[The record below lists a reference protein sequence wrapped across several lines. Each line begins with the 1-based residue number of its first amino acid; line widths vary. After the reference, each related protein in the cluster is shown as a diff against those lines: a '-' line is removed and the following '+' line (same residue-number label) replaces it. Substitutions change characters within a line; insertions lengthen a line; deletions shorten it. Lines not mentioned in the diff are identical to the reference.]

1 MEAEDIT
8 GLMHLTSLNS
18 LTLSADWI
26 ADVAPLSSL
35 CNLTELCVN
44 SLRDKFTGLKAV
56 LQGCSKLQVLQFA
69 GFRESDIDEL
79 CESDISELKSQ
90 SLKAI
95 SMSHCYS
102 DNLPDPTLMPGLIT
116 VDVMCVEV
124 SFDDEGAL
132 AALHKLATSPFISFN
147 VAELN
152 LCHVDMTCLAKHL
165 PSHAPVSIGLRCLRL
180 FDMEL
185 KANDVSNLSTHFP
198 GITHFEVEISSFVHS
213 SVLEALEGFTEL
225 RTVSV
230 HFFYDVPAYA
240 EAAIIAACTA
250 ARQRERGNC
259 MCFFVPKQIANRVKQ
274 SWSAVSCGC
283 QGKHCLVSIEE
294 SA

>member
-1 MEAEDIT
+1 METEDIT

-35 CNLTELCVN
+35 CNLTELCLN
-44 SLRDKFTGLKAV
+44 SHREKNTGLKAV
-56 LQGCSKLQVLQFA
+56 LQGCSKLQVLQFD
-69 GFRESDIDEL
+69 GV
-79 CESDISELKSQ
+79 CESEVSELKSQ

-95 SMSHCYS
+95 SMSHCYI
-102 DNLPDPTLMPGLIT
+102 DNLPDPSLMPGLIT
-116 VDVMCVEV
+116 VDVMCVDV
-124 SFDDEGAL
+124 YFDDEGAL

-147 VAELN
+147 VADLQ
-152 LCHVDMTCLAKHL
+152 LSGVDMTCLAEYL

-213 SVLEALEGFTEL
+213 SVLEAVEGFTEL
-225 RTVSV
+225 RTVSL
-230 HFFYDVPAYA
+230 HFKNDVPVPACA
-240 EAAIIAACTA
+240 QVAIIAACTA

-259 MCFFVPKQIANRVKQ
+259 MRFFVPKQIANRVKQ

-294 SA
+294 Q

>member
-1 MEAEDIT
+1 MHTVPHAYPHGCTHFSCVLAPLIFLTIFEHFSHHHAQENCAITDTHATRLVQCLQGAFPNLKHMAIIGCPRPNGQLFYHSRVCLQLQSLSIRHKGMFMEAEDIT

-147 VAELN
+147 VADLQ
-152 LCHVDMTCLAKHL
+152 LSGVDMTCLAEYL

-180 FDMEL
+180 LDMEL
-185 KANDVSNLSTHFP
+185 KANDV
-198 GITHFEVEISSFVHS
+198 
-213 SVLEALEGFTEL
+213 
-225 RTVSV
+225 
-230 HFFYDVPAYA
+230 
-240 EAAIIAACTA
+240 
-250 ARQRERGNC
+250 
-259 MCFFVPKQIANRVKQ
+259 
-274 SWSAVSCGC
+274 
-283 QGKHCLVSIEE
+283 
-294 SA
+294 